1 MRLLYSVSVYRVK
14 NMPIKPRLLQQIAQQ
29 KILIAGI
36 VLILL
41 VLFVV
46 IIGLMQRSSPD
57 VFSSLSSRLENCQ
70 QAAKRLA
77 QQQLNLSESPKLVWE
92 FEREEKEEN
101 VHIQILLSFQI
112 DSDEPMFLEDS
123 SGKRLLP
130 RDEALNIVCRYPYK
144 PIRFAEDE
152 SDYEQ
157 IPQDI
162 IFNNQM
168 VALPQQP
175 IVDD

>member
-14 NMPIKPRLLQQIAQQ
+14 NMSIKLFLRQQILQKRLLMSV
-29 KILIAGI
+29 I
-36 VLILL
+36 VFILL
-41 VLFVV
+41 VIFVV
-46 IIGLMQRSSPD
+46 IISVQQRSSSD
-57 VFSSLSSRLENCQ
+57 VFSSLSTRLENCQ

-112 DSDEPMFLEDS
+112 DADEPVFLEDAG
-123 SGKRLLP
+123 GKRLLP
-130 RDEALNIVCRYPYK
+130 SGEALNIVCRYPYK
-144 PIRFAEDE
+144 PIRFADDE

-157 IPQDI
+157 IPHDI

-175 IVDD
+175 IFDD